1 MTNFT
6 KLYARNGT
14 EVSDC
19 IVRFNGD
26 VQKLASYPVPVQHDT
41 REFSRRSRAVYAVKV
56 GDDYLACGGKLC
68 AHVGL
73 DIETYSRVRSKLNGG
88 HAHAHIRQF
97 ADPVGR
103 DHPAH
108 KAWERL
114 CASLGLQPMSAFETF
129 LVRENGLHET
139 APIPPLEA
147 KLVDLIVHVSAILSP
162 SSRANL
168 KQRVAAISV

>member
-1 MTNFT
+1 MTSFT
-6 KLYARNGT
+6 KLYARSGQ
-14 EVSDC
+14 EVGDG
-19 IVRFNGD
+19 IVRFNND
-26 VQKLASYPVPVQHDT
+26 VKKLASYPVAVQHDT

-56 GDDYLACGGKLC
+56 GDDFIACGGKLC

-73 DIETYSRVRSKLNGG
+73 DIATYSRVRNTLNGG

-114 CASLGLQPMSAFETF
+114 CASLGLQPASAFETF
-129 LVRENGLHET
+129 LVRENNLSEN

-147 KLVDLIVHVSAILSP
+147 KLVDLIVQVSAILSP
-162 SSRANL
+162 SSRASL
-168 KQRVAAISV
+168 KQRVAAISS